1 MRPRE
6 GSRLEGCSGRRD
18 VIRRLCGPN
27 EGKDEMTDGRDVC
40 NPLHYYKVPFTGIG
54 I

>member
-1 MRPRE
+1 
-6 GSRLEGCSGRRD
+6 

-27 EGKDEMTDGRDVC
+27 EGKDDMTDGRDVC

-54 I
+54 ISPFPRARGSWQGV